1 MTTLLTGQP
10 AAAGEPTEAL
20 SAKALG
26 ILAAAASLLLDKAAK
41 IALRGG
47 LFLREAA
54 IMGAKRIEVT
64 GSRDY
69 EVDLLKSF
77 GFFGE
82 IIQWRLRLF
91 APTDPRLGVG
101 ALSRLFSKHPPLSA
115 GAGEGDA
122 Q

>member
-1 MTTLLTGQP
+1 MKFTALVTVTIGSI
-10 AAAGEPTEAL
+10 GEVAF
-20 SAKALG
+20 
-26 ILAAAASLLLDKAAK
+26 ILEKEAK

-47 LFLREAA
+47 LFLRDAG
-54 IMGAKRIEVT
+54 IMGAKRIELT
-64 GSRDY
+64 GFRDY

-91 APTDPRLGVG
+91 APTDPRLGVE
-101 ALSRLFSKHPPLSA
+101 ALSRLFLKYPPLS
-115 GAGEGDA
+115 GGSQDGDA